1 MSARVREA
9 DADHATVRVEAD
21 GHQPAQHRTRGGAD
35 GRRGGGSR
43 ARFKVRP
50 AQHGAWYA
58 FVCTREV
65 EAGKARTCIVA
76 QTKSPLG
83 AEASRLRE
91 DVHGFIEAEPLG
103 TSTRRIVFSISK
115 MEKPTA

>member
-1 MSARVREA
+1 MGISLRSIVRA
-9 DADHATVRVEAD
+9 D
-21 GHQPAQHRTRGGAD
+21 GAD

-91 DVHGFIEAEPLG
+91 DVHGFIEAELY
-103 TSTRRIVFSISK
+103 TSYRFFHL
-115 MEKPTA
+115 EN